1 MRYGLPQPI
10 AVAIFVRVLFAFSDF
25 SKYSFSIAT
34 DSSQFSRKAFLKF
47 TASLLVIPNVE
58 NSRKGWL
65 VESIDATLPV
75 ESVSEESSGL
85 SNVSEGCS
93 ESRKF
98 TVGSC
103 GYKEESGEIGSSEE
117 SVGCVVG
124 EGLRVVLSVTV
135 GIFDISLP

>member
-1 MRYGLPQPI
+1 M
-10 AVAIFVRVLFAFSDF
+10 
-25 SKYSFSIAT
+25 
-34 DSSQFSRKAFLKF
+34 
-47 TASLLVIPNVE
+47 E

-98 TVGSC
+98 TVDSC